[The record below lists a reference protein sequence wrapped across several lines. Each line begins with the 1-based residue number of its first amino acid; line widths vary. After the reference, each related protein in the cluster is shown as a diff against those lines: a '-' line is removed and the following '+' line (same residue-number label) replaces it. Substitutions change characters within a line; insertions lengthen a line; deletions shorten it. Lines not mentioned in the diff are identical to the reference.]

1 MEEFFMNDLRIDP
14 NNLSIA
20 NQSTQNSG
28 KKSGASSAFA
38 ALLAQRKSSVLQDL
52 EDMNQVREEIRF
64 NQNLH
69 EELTGERVDD
79 PIDDSSAIT
88 SEEIETIKHIL
99 PDGSV
104 RILQMQGNQIISQI
118 TVDADDV
125 MGQMLL

>member
-1 MEEFFMNDLRIDP
+1 MNDLRIDS

-20 NQSTQNSG
+20 NHSTQNSG

-52 EDMNQVREEIRF
+52 EDMNQAREEIRF

-88 SEEIETIKHIL
+88 SEEIETIRHIL